1 MAQVSYPQNSPY
13 SLTPQ
18 NSSYLM
24 YWTPPAV
31 SRSSTD
37 TLITLSPR
45 YTNRP
50 DLLSS
55 DLYGTPRLWWIFAMI
70 NPDTIR
76 DPLFDFRPGVQIY
89 VPSNV
94 SVQGYL

>member
-1 MAQVSYPQNSPY
+1 MAKVSYYQSSPY
-13 SLTPQ
+13 SLTAQ
-18 NSSYLM
+18 SSSYLS
-24 YWTPPAV
+24 WWAPPAIG
-31 SRSSTD
+31 RSSTD
-37 TLITLSPR
+37 NLITLSPR

-76 DPLFDFRPGVQIY
+76 DPLFDFLPGVQIY
-89 VPSNV
+89 VPSNI
-94 SVQGYL
+94 SIQGYL